1 MERSMVLWCG
11 FNPKTADSA
20 MYEQLP
26 EVIQMPCYPSDGS
39 IKMIEDVLVV
49 KFADTATS
57 YE

>member
-1 MERSMVLWCG
+1 MVLWCG

-49 KFADTATS
+49 KFADTTTS